1 MNRTTVRVAVVTA
14 AILASGISDANEL
27 PDLTSKL
34 HKGLC
39 ANGPGEEGADSFYTG
54 QFAIDGKT
62 VTGTEKWLLFTNP
75 KWRAKGG
82 RDCSI
87 EWKLTGT
94 VTEPGRCT
102 SCDFGIKYHAVAN
115 VEGSNCPEELVK
127 GRLLPDGSRA
137 GGEAQNFDNSYSI
150 KKNSD
155 GTTHVYSSR
164 SGKRVG
170 KGYFVGNAY
179 NWISSHGCKWF

>member
-27 PDLTSKL
+27 PDLTSEL

-39 ANGPGEEGADSFYTG
+39 ANGPGAEGADSFYTG
-54 QFAIDGKT
+54 QFTIDGKS
-62 VTGTEKWLLFTNP
+62 VTGTEKWLLYTNP

-94 VTEPGRCT
+94 VTDPGRCT
-102 SCDFGIKYHAVAN
+102 SCDLGIKFHAVAN
-115 VEGSNCPEELVK
+115 VEGSSCPEALVK
-127 GRLLPDGSRA
+127 SA
-137 GGEAQNFDNSYSI
+137 AQNYDNSYSI
-150 KKNSD
+150 QKSSD
-155 GTTHVYSSR
+155 GTTTVYSSR
-164 SGKRVG
+164 SGNLVG

-179 NWISSHGCKWF
+179 NWISNHHCKWF